1 MCMGSRRGG
10 GGKGQVYISAR
21 VRKGSYRGEG
31 RVGCTVFYV
40 YSGLGGE
47 GPKEVAEVAID
58 EHCSGHAGNGEV
70 CTFCNTILGWRVRD
84 SFFERDT
91 VTFTMLLHFPTS
103 EFGGVVNAEDAEAF
117 THEVFCCSLE
127 FDKVIACLIMRFH
140 EKKENEMGVTVYK
153 HDIV

>member
-1 MCMGSRRGG
+1 MGKVGFILVPEFKRGLIG
-10 GGKGQVYISAR
+10 
-21 VRKGSYRGEG
+21 GEG

-91 VTFTMLLHFPTS
+91 MTFTMLLHFPMS
-103 EFGGVVNAEDAEAF
+103 EFRGVVNAEDAEAF
-117 THEVFCCSLE
+117 AREVFCCSLE
-127 FDKVIACLIMRFH
+127 FNKVIACLVMRFH
-140 EKKENEMGVTVYK
+140 EKKENETGVTVYK